1 MNGSNLRK
9 LHKNCTWEIC
19 AVFVQFSQ
27 RPMSMKWEIL
37 EIFDEL
43 VEVFSGT
50 FFVEDFLV

>member
-19 AVFVQFSQ
+19 AVFVQSSQ
-27 RPMSMKWEIL
+27 RLVPMKWGIL

-43 VEVFSGT
+43 VEVFGRT
-50 FFVEDFLV
+50 LFVEDFLV